1 MNFRLVSVLVAL
13 LAIAQLVVST
23 TVMGI
28 LEGFT
33 KYFYSLSYERKQ
45 SIVNEAVQE
54 LQNVFPQGMETISLP
69 ESADL
74 DTCKVT
80 LQKAVQQ
87 NHEWYLLAMGQFTQ
101 LKFYNSFLNEKV
113 SGDLQEAIEKA
124 SMNTNSQGSSDT
136 IVVGGVLYNA
146 QQLSQVLSD
155 AQALREENVQLR
167 NALNSVRD
175 DLEKSATT
183 VEELKLEAQ
192 SSLQEA
198 IRAKTDISKFEK
210 KLSVCRRNEYNLK
223 KIIYESKRGRFS
235 KFKSAISKP
244 FRAHRLKKAL
254 GKEGYKAHKQK
265 KQADSKKRKE
275 MIKKIKKEV
284 KQSRSEKRKKLL
296 NKSIAPGEDTPIPSS
311 VESSFQAEQS
321 LGKSDTST
329 SSPID
334 NSVNSG
340 SAGSFSTV
348 ESSKNEKSD
357 SSMGSIFEGSS

>member
-13 LAIAQLVVST
+13 FAVVQFAVST
-23 TVMGI
+23 SVIGL
-28 LEGFT
+28 LEGFS

-45 SIVNEAVQE
+45 NIVHEAVQE
-54 LQNVFPQGMETISLP
+54 LQSVFPQGMETISLP
-69 ESADL
+69 ESVDL
-74 DTCKVT
+74 DTCKAT

-113 SGDLQEAIEKA
+113 SGDLKEAIEKA
-124 SMNTNSQGSSDT
+124 SMSSNSQGSSDS
-136 IVVGGVLYNA
+136 IVVNGVLYNT
-146 QQLSQVLSD
+146 QQLSQVLAD

-167 NALNSVRD
+167 NALSSVRE

-183 VEELKLEAQ
+183 IEELKLEAQ

-198 IRAKTDISKFEK
+198 IRAKADINKFEK
-210 KLSVCRRNEYNLK
+210 RLSVCRRNEYNLK
-223 KIIYESKRGRFS
+223 KIIYENKRGRFS
-235 KFKSAISKP
+235 RFKSAISKP
-244 FRAHRLKKAL
+244 FRAHKLKKAL

-275 MIKKIKKEV
+275 MVKKIKKEMR
-284 KQSRSEKRKKLL
+284 QSKSDKRKKLL

-311 VESSFQAEQS
+311 VESSLQTEQS
-321 LGKSDTST
+321 LGKGETST
-329 SSPID
+329 SNPLE
-334 NSVNSG
+334 NSVS
-340 SAGSFSTV
+340 SVASFSTT
-348 ESSKNEKSD
+348 ENSKSEKGD